1 MMLDEITAK
10 AGSHKRRKR
19 VGRGESS
26 GFGKTSTRGHKG
38 VQARSGGGMR
48 PLHEGGQMP
57 IFRRLP
63 KRGFNNVKFARLTE
77 HVNLDR
83 IDKRFNDGDT
93 VNIDT
98 LRTARLVMQTGSIVK
113 VLARGTLTKKLT
125 VEAHEFSAKAKELIE
140 KAGGTAKIIELKTP
154 AEKAKAKR
162 GTKKATK
169 PKPAKPAPAPQAEA
183 PTEPKAESQ
192 PEQAPPKADNQ
203 ESSAE

>member
-10 AGSHKRRKR
+10 AGAHKRRKR

-63 KRGFNNVKFARLTE
+63 KRGFNNTKFARLTE

-83 IDKRFNDGDT
+83 LDSRFNDGDT
-93 VNIDT
+93 VNIEA
-98 LRTARLVMQTGSIVK
+98 LRAAKLVMQTGSIVK
-113 VLARGTLTKKLT
+113 VLARGALTKKLT

-140 KAGGTAKIIELKTP
+140 KAGGTAKVIEFKTP

-169 PKPAKPAPAPQAEA
+169 PKPAKEAPAPAAAA
-183 PTEPKAESQ
+183 PEPKADPQ